1 MSDHATH
8 EPQVDERW
16 GTNHGKMASVASF
29 DPRARILPS
38 GHATYVGTDRGDE
51 RRKAHPK
58 SVREGE
64 MGKGSGSSKTM
75 IQIRFF
81 SLGSGH
87 FSTEQSARI
96 SKCCEADRS
105 YTHGT

>member
-1 MSDHATH
+1 MSDHAAH
-8 EPQVDERW
+8 EPQVDERR
-16 GTNHGKMASVASF
+16 GTNHEKMASLASF

-58 SVREGE
+58 SVSERER
-64 MGKGSGSSKTM
+64 GKGRGLSKTM

-87 FSTEQSARI
+87 FFTEQSARI
-96 SKCCEADRS
+96 SKCCGADRS